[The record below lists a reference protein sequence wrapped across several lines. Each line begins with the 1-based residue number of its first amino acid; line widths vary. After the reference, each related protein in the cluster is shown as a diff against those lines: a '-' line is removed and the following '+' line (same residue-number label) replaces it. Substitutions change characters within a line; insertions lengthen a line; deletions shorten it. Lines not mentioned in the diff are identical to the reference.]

1 MAALW
6 PLFVVLISGP
16 LPVQPEGWT
25 GMPDDGGSVR
35 LAVPV
40 LSEEMGEPAPG
51 DVRIE
56 GSPGIRHC
64 VIVAEGRW
72 LDDLVSGSVDGD
84 ALSVAVRVAGGED
97 PILTVVSAEPS
108 GWDGEL
114 RLYLDREPAVWHR
127 VLVPVSACKR
137 GRRAPRLVLLI
148 ESPMTVDLAGWRLE
162 RASLRPSPPLVDPRL
177 WGSHA
182 VGIGSS
188 IERYRQ
194 ASVQAARG
202 WPVDADATQ
211 LSRARESLA
220 AMESVIR
227 GRLIEDWR
235 EAVSR
240 GGGQSQGFAV
250 RSGRLKD
257 ATGAPLVPL
266 TDSLVVHGCRL
277 EPDRVGRW
285 GAQGHAYTLEPSV
298 TEEKTR
304 RAGADGEVFAPDPM
318 DEAELRDLPELQAAW
333 TAFLRDRYGSDR
345 ALRNAWQSP
354 PGMRHGLGPDESLD
368 SLVDGPRPPL
378 ATDVRLA
385 DYLEWAGEAWTDLA
399 DGLTADLRSR
409 SPRDLFAMEP
419 LPPPLDGAAT
429 GWHWSLASL
438 RTDSSLPSAL
448 WRCSHPLAARF
459 SLSGT
464 GSGARQTGMALAD
477 RWLTAGVA
485 LPSAAVPVLREAA
498 GHRRATVVVI
508 ASRRELALGRSIA
521 PALLA
526 TLDDLGVDADIL
538 SDAALYDAPDIQS
551 RYKALVYETG
561 SLDDRA
567 FATAWNSAL
576 PTFFLGPLDEDTRG
590 ATAGEGA
597 QRILAANGAFL
608 ARSGPTEA
616 LPAAPPATGLAFV
629 DGRQEDP
636 LGTLAQ
642 RRHAAVDT
650 AAPAIPDLPELAHR
664 GWEWLFAE
672 GAPVAA
678 PQDSAWLLE
687 IAPCPPY
694 GASAYVNGQHLG
706 QVRLSPCNSPGEGV
720 WCVAVPP
727 SALAANRR
735 NEFALRL
742 PVGQESLGYT
752 PSAAALCPY
761 PRGDLT
767 VTTELHHLKVGN
779 VLATCVSSTR
789 LTPRTE
795 ALAPGVAILATYGDP
810 PRSGLLRQGN
820 RLLWPGPT
828 AIAEHDPA
836 VSQALAAFLAML
848 GEPHAYPATPRNVNL
863 AIAESPGGAV
873 VLHRATGMGEVDLG
887 TNRVLVG
894 EHSSPVPWQ
903 RIQND
908 GRSIVFMGFQ
918 AAASACCFIC
928 SEMELRPSG
937 STMTAY
943 GLLRDTQE
951 PDRLV
956 LEGEVE
962 GPGRAVVHS
971 PFTGLWSA
979 TASIDHGAVRTG
991 GSGSTVEFDVPAGR
1005 HHVRVEVRCPG
1016 AGVLDSSLYRRYV
1029 P

>member
-1 MAALW
+1 MIALW
-6 PLFVVLISGP
+6 PLLAALISGP
-16 LPVQPEGWT
+16 IPAQPEGWL
-25 GMPDDGGSVR
+25 GLPDDGGSVR
-35 LAVPV
+35 LTAPI

-56 GSPGIRHC
+56 ASPGIRHC
-64 VIVAEGRW
+64 VIVAEGSW
-72 LDDLVSGSVDGD
+72 LDDLVSASVNGD
-84 ALSVAVRVAGGED
+84 ALSVAVRVASGED
-97 PILTVVSAEPS
+97 PIITVIAAEPS
-108 GWDGEL
+108 GWKGER
-114 RLYLDREPAVWHR
+114 RLYLDREPTVWHR
-127 VLVPVSACKR
+127 VFVPISACR
-137 GRRAPRLVLLI
+137 SGRSAPRLVLLM

-162 RASLRPSPPLVDPRL
+162 RGPLQLSPPLVDPRL

-182 VGIGSS
+182 VGIGSLIQS
-188 IERYRQ
+188 YRK
-194 ASVQAARG
+194 ASVRAARG
-202 WPVDADATQ
+202 WPVDADAAQ
-211 LSRARESLA
+211 LSRERESLV
-220 AMESVIR
+220 AMESMIR
-227 GRLIEDWR
+227 SQLIEDWR
-235 EAVSR
+235 ETVR
-240 GGGQSQGFAV
+240 LGGGQPQGFAV
-250 RSGRLKD
+250 RLRRLED
-257 ATGAPLVPL
+257 STGAPLAPL
-266 TDSLVVHGCRL
+266 MDSLVAHGCRL
-277 EPDRVGRW
+277 RPDWVDRW
-285 GAQGHAYTLEPSV
+285 GAKAHAYTLEPSV
-298 TEEKTR
+298 AEEETWHT
-304 RAGADGEVFAPDPM
+304 GTDGGVDPPDPM
-318 DEAELRDLPELQAAW
+318 DATDLRDLPELHAAW

-345 ALRNAWQSP
+345 ALRNAWQPP
-354 PGMRHGLGPDESLD
+354 PGMRHGLGGGESLD

-399 DGLTADLRSR
+399 DALTADLRSR
-409 SPRDLFAMEP
+409 SPRDLVAIEP
-419 LPPPLDGAAT
+419 LVPPLNGTAI
-429 GWHWSLASL
+429 GWEWSLASL

-448 WRCSHPLAARF
+448 WRCPHPLAARF

-464 GSGARQTGMALAD
+464 GSGARQTGMTIAD

-485 LPSAAVPVLREAA
+485 IPPSAVPVLREVA
-498 GHRRATVVVI
+498 GHRRATVAVI
-508 ASRRELALGRSIA
+508 ASRRELALGRSLA

-538 SDAALYDAPDIQS
+538 SDAATFDAPDIQS

-561 SLDDRA
+561 SLDGRA
-567 FATAWNSAL
+567 FAAAWNTAL
-576 PTFFLGPLDEDTRG
+576 PTFFIGPLDEDMRG
-590 ATAGEGA
+590 ATAREGA
-597 QRILAANGAFL
+597 QRVLAANGAFL
-608 ARSGPTEA
+608 ARPGPTEA
-616 LPAAPPATGLAFV
+616 LPAAPPATGLALI
-629 DGRQEDP
+629 DGRQADP

-642 RRHAAVDT
+642 RRHAAVDP

-664 GWEWLFAE
+664 GWECLLAE

-678 PQDSAWLLE
+678 PQNWVWVLG

-694 GASAYVNGQHLG
+694 GAAAYMNGQHLG

-720 WCVAVPP
+720 WRVAVPP
-727 SALAANRR
+727 SALTANRR

-742 PVGQESLGYT
+742 PGGQESLAYT

-761 PRGDLT
+761 PRGDLA
-767 VTTELHHLKVGN
+767 VTAELHHLKVGN
-779 VLATCVSSTR
+779 VLSTCVDSTR
-789 LTPRTE
+789 LTPRAE
-795 ALAPGVAILATYGDP
+795 AFAPGVAVLATYGEP
-810 PRSGLLRQGN
+810 PRPGLLRQGN

-836 VSQALAAFLAML
+836 LSQALAAFLATL

-873 VLHRATGMGEVDLG
+873 VLHRAAGMREVDLG

-903 RIQND
+903 RVQSD
-908 GRSIVFMGFQ
+908 GRSIVLMGAQ
-918 AAASACCFIC
+918 AAASACSYIY
-928 SEMELRPSG
+928 SELELRPSG
-937 STMTAY
+937 ATMACY
-943 GLLRDTQE
+943 GLLRDTLK

-971 PFTGLWSA
+971 PYPGLWRA
-979 TASIDHGAVRTG
+979 TVSIDNGAVRTG

-1005 HHVRVEVRCPG
+1005 HHVRVEVRCPS